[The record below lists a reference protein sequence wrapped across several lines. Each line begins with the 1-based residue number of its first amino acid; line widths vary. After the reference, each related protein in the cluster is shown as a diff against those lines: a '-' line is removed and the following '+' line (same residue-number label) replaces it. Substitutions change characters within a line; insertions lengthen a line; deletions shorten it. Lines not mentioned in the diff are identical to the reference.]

1 MSGKNTND
9 ALSQIYLCLLC
20 AVCFWGKKLIKLK
33 IPLSGKRVYNTS
45 KKDSYMIF
53 WKFNIGQYM

>member
-1 MSGKNTND
+1 MM
-9 ALSQIYLCLLC
+9 LSVKFIFVYCVLS
-20 AVCFWGKKLIKLK
+20 VFGEKKLIKLK